1 MIDNSYIS
9 SIFKSIGIMINEG
22 TKQEIMY
29 YFPLVYDEKKSVY
42 EFKNSY
48 SIVTQPLGTFF
59 TDFLNTDFEIIDD
72 FKDLF
77 MKYPFIILGSDYKKY
92 NSDASFS
99 EDEFK
104 IFMQNTYSKKKSKL
118 IRIQEQLDEILDY
131 CIINPRK
138 RKVEYTPLDRFL
150 VLQSVHENFSLF
162 RNNKMEVV
170 TFYKVSNNTTAN
182 KSEDELYKLL
192 EDKNNKVEK
201 YYTYIPENIESLIY
215 YILSNIIENKL
226 QLKVC
231 KNCENYFVTSN
242 SKINYCDN
250 IAPGYEQTC
259 KEIGSTSSFKTNV
272 ENDELLKRYYK
283 LYSKKA
289 MMARRNPDIIEYTK
303 DLNNYKKY
311 GKNKL
316 ELYKTNKISAE
327 DFNNWMNNKDK

>member
-9 SIFKSIGIMINEG
+9 SIFKSIGIMINDG

-29 YFPLVYDEKKSVY
+29 YFPLVYDEKNSVY

-48 SIVTQPLGTFF
+48 SIVAQPLGTFF
-59 TDFLNTDFEIIDD
+59 TDFLNTDFENIDD

-92 NSDASFS
+92 NSDVLFS

-104 IFMQNTYSKKKSKL
+104 IFIQNTYSKKKSKL

-162 RNNKMEVV
+162 RNNKMEVLI
-170 TFYKVSNNTTAN
+170 FYKVSNNTTAN

-226 QLKVC
+226 QLKVWSVPPISISAFNATESYPC
-231 KNCENYFVTSN
+231 IKGYNNSCIDNGKLFSNLFLKSSLSIILATVYLLVNFITSSKFILESHSELNTIFVLSL
-242 SKINYCDN
+242 SKIFTAC
-250 IAPGYEQTC
+250 
-259 KEIGSTSSFKTNV
+259 
-272 ENDELLKRYYK
+272 
-283 LYSKKA
+283 SK
-289 MMARRNPDIIEYTK
+289 
-303 DLNNYKKY
+303 
-311 GKNKL
+311 
-316 ELYKTNKISAE
+316 
-327 DFNNWMNNKDK
+327 